1 MHLEENQWFPQQEIS
16 LGKIFDHSTFSHLK
30 SIKILSI
37 LSLKKHGTDVSKSED
52 DEELPEASNAT
63 ISRVF

>member
-1 MHLEENQWFPQQEIS
+1 MHLEENQWFPQLEIS
-16 LGKIFDHSTFSHLK
+16 LGKIFDHSTFSHL
-30 SIKILSI
+30 IFSI
-37 LSLKKHGTDVSKSED
+37 LSLKKPGMSKSED